1 MGTAFAAAMK
11 ERKMS
16 VDRILFIIVSFC
28 GYVRLRAVACG
39 YAVLRFYGCAVA
51 TTVSIPAIAAI
62 PAIAYLMQR

>member
-1 MGTAFAAAMK
+1 
-11 ERKMS
+11 MS

-28 GYVRLRAVACG
+28 GYVRLRAVLRLCG

-51 TTVSIPAIAAI
+51 TTVSILAI